1 MQRGGRDQAG
11 PHEVAD
17 QEDLTAPPAVDEG
30 SGEGADDAERQQH
43 DDQRAGDAGR
53 VGHVLWPEE
62 EQRRQPGL
70 HHPVAGLG
78 DEADAEQ
85 GAEGRDGGEVPE
97 VGGQAHGSR
106 LAHARP
112 GAESARAG
120 LPGSAGT
127 ELGLGDDRR
136 HRAGL
141 PGSAGTEG
149 PDTLLGTINAITAVV
164 CLVPNLVFGSLSD
177 RTRSR
182 LGQRAVAADCL

>member
-43 DDQRAGDAGR
+43 DDQCGGDAGR
-53 VGHVLWPEE
+53 VGHVLRPEE

-112 GAESARAG
+112 GA
-120 LPGSAGT
+120 
-127 ELGLGDDRR
+127 RR